1 MPSIAIDGPS
11 GAGKSV
17 ISDLVSDRLNMVHL
31 DSGAMY
37 RAVGL
42 HMMNASVDLTLP
54 QAIVSELPLV
64 RLDLVF
70 PEGHQHV
77 ILDGADV
84 TDQLPGCSF
93 AASKV
98 GTIPQVRAFVDAII
112 RKIAHS
118 QRVLVNGRD
127 IGTTVL
133 PDADL
138 KIYLTADARVR
149 AQRRHL
155 QLNDS
160 TQTVEQIYQDILARD
175 WQDTHRAISPLARAH
190 DAVEVDGT
198 HITIEQV
205 VTEIVRLARR
215 AGI

>member
-17 ISDLVSDRLNMVHL
+17 ISDRVSDRLNMLHL

-42 HMMNASVDLTLP
+42 HMMRVGVNLDDP
-54 QAIVSELPLV
+54 QAICAELPQV
-64 RLDLVF
+64 RLTLQF
-70 PEGHQHV
+70 PGNHQHV
-77 ILDGADV
+77 FLDGQDV
-84 TDQLPGCSF
+84 TPLLPDCSH
-93 AASKV
+93 AASMV
-98 GTIPQVRAFVDAII
+98 GKLPQVRAFLDEIM
-112 RKIAHS
+112 RRLAHDH
-118 QRVLVNGRD
+118 RVLVNGRD

-133 PDADL
+133 PDANL
-138 KIYLTADARVR
+138 KIYLTADAWVR

-155 QLNDS
+155 QLNDPS
-160 TQTVEQIYQDILARD
+160 QSLEQIYQDILARD
-175 WQDTHRAISPLARAH
+175 WQDSHRAVSPLARAH

-198 HITIEQV
+198 NISIEEV
-205 VTEIVRLARR
+205 VAEIVRLAGR